1 MEESRWLVN
10 TFHNMHLVCKGQSCA
25 DMNLGEGATICFS
38 NKQKI
43 KTKSAGESELVGVD
57 DIVSTMILSLY
68 FIQDQG

>member
-1 MEESRWLVN
+1 
-10 TFHNMHLVCKGQSCA
+10 
-25 DMNLGEGATICFS
+25 MNLGEGATICFS